1 MRLTGGLAVT
11 AFLVL
16 TPAPGCAQHGGAG
29 HAHSKY
35 AGQQTRE
42 IKSLSPDDLAEL
54 RRGGGGGLAKAAE
67 LNGVPGPAHLLE
79 LKSKISMTPEQV
91 KRIEA
96 LFKDMQ
102 AKAIAGGKKLIAAK
116 KALEA
121 AFRASGM
128 SDDKLKAMLADI
140 AKARSALRFI
150 HLSTHLRT
158 PAILSKA
165 QIKHYNRLRGYAN
178 DPCAS
183 VPEGHD
189 AAMWRKHNGC
199 K

>member
-1 MRLTGGLAVT
+1 MRLTGALAVT
-11 AFLVL
+11 ACLLLMPV
-16 TPAPGCAQHGGAG
+16 PGNAQHGGSG
-29 HAHSKY
+29 HSHSKY

-54 RRGGGGGLAKAAE
+54 RRGGGWGLAKAAE

-79 LKSKISMTPEQV
+79 LKSKISMSPEQV
-91 KRIEA
+91 RKVEA
-96 LFKDMQ
+96 LFKNMQ
-102 AKAIAGGKKLIAAK
+102 ARAIAGGKELIAAE

-121 AFRASGM
+121 GFRAGGM
-128 SDDKLKAMLADI
+128 SDDKLKAMLTDI
-140 AKARSALRFI
+140 AKARAKLRFV
-150 HLSTHLRT
+150 HLSAHLRT

-165 QIKHYNRLRGYAN
+165 QIQRYNRLRGYAN
-178 DPCAS
+178 DPCAR
-183 VPEGHD
+183 VPKGDD